1 MGTPDYIAPE
11 QARDPRTADIRSDI
25 YSLGCTL
32 YDLLTG
38 KPPFPHGTV
47 MQKVIAHLEQTPRP
61 VTELR
66 PDVSPEL
73 AKVVEKMLAKDPAQR
88 YQTPAEVAEA
98 LAPFLSEPERQRG
111 AEPTPPNHRRLRFAL
126 AASLAALAALT
137 LAYFFLPPVQNF
149 AVTVIRIATNKG
161 VLEIETDD
169 KDLQIT

>member
-38 KPPFPHGTV
+38 KPPFPDGTV

-66 PDVSPEL
+66 PEVPAEL
-73 AKVVEKMLAKDPAQR
+73 ANIIQKMLAKDPAER
-88 YQTPAEVAEA
+88 YQTPAEVA
-98 LAPFLSEPERQRG
+98 
-111 AEPTPPNHRRLRFAL
+111 
-126 AASLAALAALT
+126 AALVP
-137 LAYFFLPPVQNF
+137 F
-149 AVTVIRIATNKG
+149 TVP
-161 VLEIETDD
+161 
-169 KDLQIT
+169 